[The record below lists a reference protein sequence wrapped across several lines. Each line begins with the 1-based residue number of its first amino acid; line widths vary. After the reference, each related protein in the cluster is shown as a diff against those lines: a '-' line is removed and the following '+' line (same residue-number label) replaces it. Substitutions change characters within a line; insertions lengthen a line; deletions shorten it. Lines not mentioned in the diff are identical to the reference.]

1 MLQVLFEAVVSS
13 ERRGYLGLDDILLL
27 NYPCCE
33 CRGMGPD
40 GGMLLGWAAGLGAGV
55 RGDGPGESG
64 GPNAGVAPGV
74 RMLPGLVELHLLGTS
89 EVLFLHLHPYP
100 HQLQYCFS
108 FYKILGKHRLNTR
121 PECPHQE
128 RLPRLVGTQN
138 PDSPNT
144 LALGI
149 TLYFF

>member
-1 MLQVLFEAVVSS
+1 MGGCCWAGQQGLELVSVGMVLGRAEGLMLRCSL
-13 ERRGYLGLDDILLL
+13 
-27 NYPCCE
+27 
-33 CRGMGPD
+33 
-40 GGMLLGWAAGLGAGV
+40 
-55 RGDGPGESG
+55 
-64 GPNAGVAPGV
+64 VAPGV
-74 RMLPGLVELHLLGTS
+74 LMLPGLVELHLLGTS

-108 FYKILGKHRLNTR
+108 FYKTSGKHRLNTR